1 MPDGIGK
8 SASTSSP
15 GITHCTMV
23 TGTPTPNPANFPNKK
38 DVTSKLTSTTGLVKN
53 MIDTK
58 AYLEKRF
65 LITMDNHYDIEN
77 LVHLLIM

>member
-1 MPDGIGK
+1 MPDDIGK
-8 SASTSSP
+8 SAPTSSP

-23 TGTPTPNPANFPNKK
+23 TGTPTPNPANLPNKM

-53 MIDTK
+53 VINNK

-65 LITMDNHYDIEN
+65 LITMDNNYDIEN